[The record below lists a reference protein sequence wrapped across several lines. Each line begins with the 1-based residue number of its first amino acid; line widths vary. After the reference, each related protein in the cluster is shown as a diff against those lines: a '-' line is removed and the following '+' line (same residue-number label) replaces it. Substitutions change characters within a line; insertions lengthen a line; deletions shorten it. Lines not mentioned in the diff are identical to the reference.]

1 MTDLAKAHTRPFSK
15 HQSQVLVVDDE
26 PKNLQLVGEILRR
39 DGIKFIFATDG
50 AEALEAAKEQS
61 PGLILLDV
69 MMPVANGLD
78 VCKSLKSDSETENI
92 PVIFLTAAAEANNI
106 ISGFAAG
113 GVDYIKKPFIQEEL
127 LARVRTHLSLY
138 ETQQQLNDLYSSKS
152 KLITTLA
159 HDIKNPSS
167 ALAGIASVII
177 EDIEKEKFV
186 HSEII
191 SLLDLVRSSARAMTD
206 LVNEILDEA
215 NAEENHMPL
224 FIDTENSVSEIIQ
237 HLVKLNELQAKEKS
251 IVLHYKPSYFP
262 SVGISRRILTE
273 VFDNLLSNAVK
284 YSKPNSKITIRLLPA
299 IEITDGLR
307 VEVEDTADL
316 INPSVQETLFQ
327 NFSKGPNT
335 HNSQQVSH
343 GVGLAIVKR
352 LIQLYKG
359 MIGIKHRGDGNG
371 NIFFVEIPLSS

>member
-1 MTDLAKAHTRPFSK
+1 
-15 HQSQVLVVDDE
+15 
-26 PKNLQLVGEILRR
+26 
-39 DGIKFIFATDG
+39 
-50 AEALEAAKEQS
+50 
-61 PGLILLDV
+61 
-69 MMPVANGLD
+69 
-78 VCKSLKSDSETENI
+78 
-92 PVIFLTAAAEANNI
+92 
-106 ISGFAAG
+106 
-113 GVDYIKKPFIQEEL
+113 
-127 LARVRTHLSLY
+127 
-138 ETQQQLNDLYSSKS
+138 
-152 KLITTLA
+152 
-159 HDIKNPSS
+159 
-167 ALAGIASVII
+167 
-177 EDIEKEKFV
+177 
-186 HSEII
+186 
-191 SLLDLVRSSARAMTD
+191 MTD